1 MISFSARIRVNP
13 PNFMIDFGYE
23 LELNHCPFIASTP
36 IPEYTVNYSKLSPY
50 LDGHAHCLSKKKT
63 LIVEHRQ
70 SFVLNW
76 RRKNK
81 KMVSLSG
88 KKRWIGVS
96 VPFLLYTSRKAI
108 FLRLRYFSL
117 SIGDHHHGEIWQ
129 KTLNNLDSSK
139 TIHPFCPALLRRFF
153 SLRRKLIIS
162 ARTAL
167 FSKIFCK
174 KK

>member
-1 MISFSARIRVNP
+1 MLSLGDPLYS
-13 PNFMIDFGYE
+13 
-23 LELNHCPFIASTP
+23 FIAFKQRKP
-36 IPEYTVNYSKLSPY
+36 LSY
-50 LDGHAHCLSKKKT
+50 LDLSSDDRKNCLSKKKT

-70 SFVLNW
+70 FSVLNW

-81 KMVSLSG
+81 KMVSLSEKNG
-88 KKRWIGVS
+88 ELALVYLT
-96 VPFLLYTSRKAI
+96 LLYTSRKII

-139 TIHPFCPALLRRFF
+139 TIHPSCPALLRRFF
-153 SLRRKLIIS
+153 SLRRKLIGS